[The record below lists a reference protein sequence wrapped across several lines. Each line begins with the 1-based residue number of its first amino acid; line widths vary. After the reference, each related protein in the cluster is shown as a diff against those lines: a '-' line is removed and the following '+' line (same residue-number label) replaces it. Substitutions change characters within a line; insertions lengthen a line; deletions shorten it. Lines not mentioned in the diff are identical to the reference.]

1 MTYRVENANRRVE
14 KQILRLPRQVRS
26 RVARAI
32 LELEANP
39 RPHRC
44 KKLVDD
50 IYRVRVGSYRV
61 IYRISDSEKLVLIG
75 KVARRSAD
83 TYSDIE
89 EPLSSSEAV

>member
-1 MTYRVENANRRVE
+1 LTCQVKNANKRVE
-14 KQILRLPRQVRS
+14 KQILGLPRQVRN

-50 IYRVRVGSYRV
+50 IYRIRVGSYRV
-61 IYRISDSEKLVLIG
+61 IYRIYDSEKLVLIG
-75 KVARRSAD
+75 KVARRSED
-83 TYSDIE
+83 TYNDIE
-89 EPLSSSEAV
+89 ELF

>member
-14 KQILRLPRQVRS
+14 KQILRLPRQVRN

-32 LELEANP
+32 LGLEANP

-50 IYRVRVGSYRV
+50 IYRVRVGRYRV
-61 IYRISDSEKLVLIG
+61 IYKIFDSKKLVLIG
-75 KVARRSAD
+75 KVARRSED

-89 EPLSSSEAV
+89 ELF

>member
-1 MTYRVENANRRVE
+1 MTCQVKNANKRVE
-14 KQILRLPRQVRS
+14 KQILGLPRQVRN

-50 IYRVRVGSYRV
+50 IYRIRVGSYRV
-61 IYRISDSEKLVLIG
+61 IYRIYDSEKLVLIG
-75 KVARRSAD
+75 KVARRSED
-83 TYSDIE
+83 TYNDIE
-89 EPLSSSEAV
+89 ELF

>member
-14 KQILRLPRQVRS
+14 KQILRLPRQVRN
-26 RVARAI
+26 RVARVI

-75 KVARRSAD
+75 KVARRSED
-83 TYSDIE
+83 TYGDIE
-89 EPLSSSEAV
+89 ELF

>member
-26 RVARAI
+26 RVARVI

-39 RPHRC
+39 RPHHC

-50 IYRVRVGSYRV
+50 IYRV
-61 IYRISDSEKLVLIG
+61 IYKIFDSEKLVLIG
-75 KVARRSAD
+75 KVARRSED

-89 EPLSSSEAV
+89 ELF

>member
-1 MTYRVENANRRVE
+1 LTYRVESANRRVE
-14 KQILRLPRQVRS
+14 KQILRLPRQVRN

-50 IYRVRVGSYRV
+50 IYRVRVGRYRV
-61 IYRISDSEKLVLIG
+61 IYKIFDLGKLVLIG
-75 KVARRSAD
+75 KVARRSED

-89 EPLSSSEAV
+89 ELF